1 MPPPQPQTGR
11 KQVTALKA
19 FRGEFTE
26 DDVYNMDETGLFWR
40 KPPFGVSPAQDLLTT
55 KRENSRVCFMLC
67 TNSTGSDRLP
77 LWVIGHT
84 HTPEAL
90 RRVNLKAMDIH
101 WRYHRQ
107 AWLTQSI
114 MQEWLL
120 FFYNHVG
127 DRRVLL
133 LLDSHPDHQAA
144 VEATPPPP
152 NVHVQLFPTHTGTPI
167 EQQPINSGISQT
179 IKHYYRR
186 QWLAYIVA
194 CKGSPQNP
202 VYTMSLY
209 HTISW
214 INQSWRHD
222 LANAIIY
229 KAFRKSTLMDPQ
241 IEFITAPEWL
251 DLRSLYETVT
261 RNNPDGRTVTSL
273 ENFIHPVD
281 EDFED
286 VLNLGGFNVEGE
298 PTLQDMDDAIL
309 PTLPEQLVRPA
320 VDAVTG
326 MQTAIRH
333 LAHQPWATATDLQ
346 ALERMGRMIDRA
358 AGDEH
363 AHIVETIRS
372 PAET

>member
-1 MPPPQPQTGR
+1 
-11 KQVTALKA
+11 
-19 FRGEFTE
+19 
-26 DDVYNMDETGLFWR
+26 MDETGLFWR

-152 NVHVQLFPTHTGTPI
+152 NVQMCMFNCFLLI
-167 EQQPINSGISQT
+167 LALRLNNSRSTRESHRLSNTT
-179 IKHYYRR
+179 IAGNGLRT
-186 QWLAYIVA
+186 L
-194 CKGSPQNP
+194 
-202 VYTMSLY
+202 
-209 HTISW
+209 
-214 INQSWRHD
+214 WRVRD
-222 LANAIIY
+222 RPKIQ
-229 KAFRKSTLMDPQ
+229 F
-241 IEFITAPEWL
+241 
-251 DLRSLYETVT
+251 T
-261 RNNPDGRTVTSL
+261 R
-273 ENFIHPVD
+273 
-281 EDFED
+281 
-286 VLNLGGFNVEGE
+286 
-298 PTLQDMDDAIL
+298 
-309 PTLPEQLVRPA
+309 
-320 VDAVTG
+320 
-326 MQTAIRH
+326 
-333 LAHQPWATATDLQ
+333 
-346 ALERMGRMIDRA
+346 
-358 AGDEH
+358 
-363 AHIVETIRS
+363 
-372 PAET
+372 